1 MSYLGLEMCGQ
12 DTGPKDMCGQ
22 FAGPV
27 VNFLVPAML
36 ECNAKYKHVVQVIY
50 LELKLGPSALR
61 VWKQQYFGHMHP
73 FCRKGRKDSCPQL
86 CIFGHA
92 YMRNSAIYARSP
104 PMLKSRV
111 QRTISRLRT
120 LKTSLAV
127 RLFILLYSL
136 K

>member
-12 DTGPKDMCGQ
+12 DTGPKDMSGQ

-36 ECNAKYKHVVQVIY
+36 ECNPKYKHAVQLMY

-61 VWKQQYFGHMHP
+61 VWKQQYFGHASILQK
-73 FCRKGRKDSCPQL
+73 RRKDSCPQL

-92 YMRNSAIYARSP
+92 Y
-104 PMLKSRV
+104 
-111 QRTISRLRT
+111 T
-120 LKTSLAV
+120 
-127 RLFILLYSL
+127 
-136 K
+136 

>member
-12 DTGPKDMCGQ
+12 DTGPKDMSGQ
-22 FAGPV
+22 FVSPV

-61 VWKQQYFGHMHP
+61 VWKQQY
-73 FCRKGRKDSCPQL
+73 L
-86 CIFGHA
+86 GHA
-92 YMRNSAIYARSP
+92 SMRNSAIYARSP
-104 PMLKSRV
+104 PYVEEYSATNYQQTENTKNFPCCSSFHS
-111 QRTISRLRT
+111 I
-120 LKTSLAV
+120 
-127 RLFILLYSL
+127 LYSL

>member
-50 LELKLGPSALR
+50 LELKLGPSVLR
-61 VWKQQYFGHMHP
+61 VWKQQYFGHASILQKKKEGFMPSTLYFWSCIHEK
-73 FCRKGRKDSCPQL
+73 FCYICEIS
-86 CIFGHA
+86 
-92 YMRNSAIYARSP
+92 SYAEE
-104 PMLKSRV
+104 
-111 QRTISRLRT
+111 
-120 LKTSLAV
+120 
-127 RLFILLYSL
+127 
-136 K
+136 